1 MSRID
6 RALLRGMTRARM
18 SRRGLLGAAGLA
30 AAGAALTGC
39 GVGGQ
44 GGKAPESEDFWAGKE
59 SNGKLNFA
67 NWPLYMDADRT
78 QLKEFTEATGIKV
91 DYDEAVQEN
100 HSFFGK
106 IQPKLADGESIG
118 YDLMVLSTGIELAKL
133 VELGYLAPLDHTKMP
148 NFADYAGDK
157 YQDPGYDPGN
167 RFTVPYTSGITGI
180 AYNPEY
186 VDREITGIA
195 DLWRP
200 EFEGKVG
207 MMADPQEIANFG
219 LLLNGVAPADSTEED
234 WEKAADRLKEQRDKG
249 IVRRYYQQDY
259 IQPLTNGDVWLS
271 MAWSG
276 DVFQQN
282 AEEGA
287 GLEFIVPEEGATLWS
302 DLMMIPRTAA
312 NPVDALMLMDF
323 LYEPQVAAG
332 LAEYINYIPP
342 VPEVQNILEEKAAD
356 ASGEEKE
363 FLEDLVGSPLV
374 FPTEEDYAKLHNYV
388 PLSVDQEESFSPLFL
403 SVTQS

>member
-6 RALLRGMTRARM
+6 SALLRGMTRARM

-44 GGKAPESEDFWAGKE
+44 GGKAPGSEDFWAGKE
-59 SNGKLNFA
+59 SNGTLDFA
-67 NWPLYMDADRT
+67 NWPLYMDAERT

-91 DYDEAVQEN
+91 NYDEAVQEN

-118 YDLMVLSTGIELAKL
+118 YDLIVLSTGIELAKL
-133 VELGYLAPLDHTKMP
+133 VELGYLAPLDHTKLP
-148 NFADYAGDK
+148 NFADYAGEK
-157 YQDPGYDPGN
+157 YQNPTYDPGN

-186 VDREITGIA
+186 VDREITSIA

-219 LLLNGVAPADSTEED
+219 LLLNGVAPADSTVDD
-234 WEKAADRLKEQRDKG
+234 WEKAADKLKEQRDKG
-249 IVRRYYQQDY
+249 IVRRYYEQDY

-287 GLEFIVPEEGATLWS
+287 GLEFVVPEEGATLWS
-302 DLMMIPRTAA
+302 DLMMIPHTAA

-323 LYEPQVAAG
+323 LYEPEVAAG

-342 VPEVQNILEEKAAD
+342 VPEVQTILEEKAEG

-363 FLEDLVGSPLV
+363 LLEELVGSALV
-374 FPTEEDYAKLHNYV
+374 FPSDEDYANLHNYV